1 MWIYLFDIIMSAM
14 DVAPPGSVKDKLC
27 ACLEGRGH
35 CNSFCGAELGL
46 RYIGRLAVG
55 SLISR
60 SHSYLACKNCSPAQQ
75 DRPSTD
81 RATLEKFLVSKI
93 AST

>member
-1 MWIYLFDIIMSAM
+1 M

-60 SHSYLACKNCSPAQQ
+60 SHSYLACQNCS
-75 DRPSTD
+75 PSTD
-81 RATLEKFLVSKI
+81 RATLEKFLVSRI